1 MSERNL
7 TRWIEHDFKGLKNNE
22 FLSRRKGLR
31 VRHYERQRGKEK
43 RYGVL
48 VPMTILFTILT
59 TCYFANGAEFCIS
72 HDITA
77 SILLPLNVINYG
89 TLTYR
94 PERWPA
100 LFEWKLG
107 FENGCF
113 LEPLHL
119 ANVTSPVA
127 SSLLNLGHLS
137 VRRERYFMIPVHHG
151 NGTYANIFGVGAGL
165 TSLPVIYLMKW
176 ISPEGWTSSDGG
188 YDSLFL
194 GAKVTASLC
203 CTAAAILLFLILR
216 ARFGTITAFVMSLH
230 YGLCTTVFSMA
241 SQGLWQHGP
250 NAMYICAAMYMYHH
264 KKNKIF
270 VGACL
275 GAAVFCRPNS
285 VLVTIVFVLESF
297 VTQGLKRTGRS
308 CIFITDKRISSHTR
322 ISKTQIR
329 FPFFLAALL
338 SRYVCCTT
346 IILCWETYLQHHRL

>member
-1 MSERNL
+1 MRWLSERNL
-7 TRWIEHDFKGLKNNE
+7 TRWIEHDFKSLKNNE

-100 LFEWKLG
+100 LFEWKLE
-107 FENGCF
+107 FENGCV
-113 LEPLHL
+113 LGPLHL

-151 NGTYANIFGVGAGL
+151 NGTYANIFGLGSGL

-250 NAMYICAAMYMYHH
+250 NAMYICAAMYLIHH
-264 KKNKIF
+264 KKNKF
-270 VGACL
+270 LVGACL

-285 VLVTIVFVLESF
+285 ALVTIVFVLESF
-297 VTQGLKRTGRS
+297 VTQGLKRTCRS
-308 CIFITDKRISSHTR
+308 FHTREFIFTR
-322 ISKTQIR
+322 ISTQIR